1 MLRLFDKAPEP
12 YEDYIIASIGM
23 KNRTEAYEKI
33 EEQFEGLETQVFH
46 NEGEWYIIMKQ

>member
-23 KNRTEAYEKI
+23 KNRAEAYEKI
-33 EEQFEGLETQVFH
+33 EGLETQVFH
-46 NEGEWYIIMKQ
+46 NEGKWYIIMKK